1 MTSRAAEAA
10 RLLLAAHER
19 RDRFGALPS
28 RIAPHTAEEAYAIQ
42 DAFVALRATKLGA
55 VTGYKIALSSEA
67 MRRFVGVDE
76 PQAGMMHESTIRPGP
91 ARIRASDYV
100 HPIVEFEIAVRL
112 ASDLP
117 AADRP
122 FFRQHIA
129 AAADCVMTA
138 IEVADDRNADYKAL
152 AAHPLDLIADN
163 AWNEGAVLG
172 QPVADWRS
180 LDLAAVRGVASING
194 KVVGEGVGAEA
205 LGHPFDAV
213 AWVADNL
220 ASRGRALLRGDVVIS
235 GSVVTSKAVK
245 AGDRVAWRVEGLGTV
260 ELAVD

>member
-10 RLLLAAHER
+10 RALFEAHQR
-19 RDRFGALPS
+19 RDRFAALPS
-28 RIAPHTAEEAYAIQ
+28 GMAPRSAEEAYAIQ
-42 DAFVALRATKLGA
+42 DAFVALRAAKLGA

-67 MRRFVGVDE
+67 MRKFVGVNE
-76 PQAGMMHESTIRPGP
+76 PQAGMMHESTIRPAP
-91 ARIRASDYV
+91 ARIRAADYV

-117 AADRP
+117 TADRP
-122 FFRQHIA
+122 FFRPRVA
-129 AAADCVMTA
+129 EATECVMAA

-152 AAHPLDLIADN
+152 CAHPLDLIADN
-163 AWNEGAVLG
+163 AWNEGAILG
-172 QPVADWRS
+172 PPLANWRN
-180 LDLAAVRGVASING
+180 LDLATVRGVASING

-235 GSVVTSKAVK
+235 GSVVTSKPVK
-245 AGDRVAWRVEGLGTV
+245 AGDLIEWRVEGLGLAQLLV
-260 ELAVD
+260 E